1 MRRRDRMTSQPDSP
15 AGLSF
20 ERDDGTM
27 PCDGAWPAGA
37 RRSLPAL
44 DRQRAGALT
53 HTN

>member
-27 PCDGAWPAGA
+27 PCDGAWPAEHVA
-37 RRSLPAL
+37 LFQRWIASEPAP
-44 DRQRAGALT
+44 
-53 HTN
+53 